1 MCPKS
6 SRSPSAWC
14 IDWIGSGRS
23 RAVLGVL
30 LVLLALPLPPCWS
43 QVEVTGGKVGVALL
57 PFTGPESAKA
67 HAIVSADLARTLLI
81 QVASGGPER
90 FEATA
95 TVGSGSLTGRL
106 VDRLQKG
113 APMERTFAGDLR
125 TIAHQFADMITQQA
139 TGVSGF
145 ATSRIAF
152 ISQDTGFKELYI
164 MDIDGANVQRL
175 TADRSISAH
184 PRWSRDGA
192 LLAYTS
198 YRSGYPDVFIVKLGK
213 RTRSRVAF
221 FPGINSGAAF
231 SPDDLTLALTLSKDG
246 NPEIYLMPVEGGI
259 PRRLTH
265 NRATNTSPSWSP
277 DGKEIVYTSDERGSV
292 QLFVIS
298 AQGGTA
304 RRLLTGNAY
313 SSEPDWS
320 PDGKRIAYV
329 ARIAGEFQVGVYE
342 LSSATATLLSS
353 GGGEDP
359 SWTRNSRHLVFA
371 HSGSL
376 YLMDS
381 VTKQIVALPNGLS
394 RCSEPSASP

>member
-1 MCPKS
+1 M
-6 SRSPSAWC
+6 
-14 IDWIGSGRS
+14 
-23 RAVLGVL
+23 
-30 LVLLALPLPPCWS
+30 
-43 QVEVTGGKVGVALL
+43 EVTGGKVDVELL
-57 PFTGPESAKA
+57 PFSGPEGARA
-67 HAIVSADLARTLLI
+67 QAIVRADLIRTLLI
-81 QVASGGPER
+81 QVTSGAHAR

-95 TVGSGSLTGRL
+95 AMGSGSLTGRII
-106 VDRLQKG
+106 DRRQKG
-113 APMERTFAGDLR
+113 PPAERTFTGDLR

-145 ATSRIAF
+145 ATSRVAF

-184 PRWSRDGA
+184 PRWSHDGA

-198 YRSGYPDVFIVKLGK
+198 YRSGYPDVYIVKLEK

-246 NPEIYLMPVEGGI
+246 NPEIYLMPVEGGS
-259 PRRLTH
+259 PRQLTH

-298 AQGGTA
+298 AQGGSP

-320 PDGKRIAYV
+320 PDGKKIAYA
-329 ARIAGEFQVGVYE
+329 ARIAGEFQIGLYD
-342 LSSATATLLSS
+342 LASSTATLLTS
-353 GGGEDP
+353 GGGQDP

-371 HSGSL
+371 HGGSL
-376 YLMDS
+376 YLLDS
-381 VTKQIVALPNGLS
+381 VTKQIAALPNGLS
-394 RCSEPSASP
+394 RCSEPSVSP

>member
-1 MCPKS
+1 M
-6 SRSPSAWC
+6 
-14 IDWIGSGRS
+14 
-23 RAVLGVL
+23 
-30 LVLLALPLPPCWS
+30 
-43 QVEVTGGKVGVALL
+43 TGGRVAVALL
-57 PFTGPESAKA
+57 PFGGPDGAKA
-67 HAIVSADLARTLLI
+67 HSIVSADLTRTLLI
-81 QVASGGPER
+81 EVGSGKSER
-90 FEATA
+90 FEASA
-95 TVGSGSLTGRL
+95 TVGAGSLAGRI
-106 VDRLQKG
+106 VDRHQKT
-113 APMERTFAGDLR
+113 PPVERTFTGDLR
-125 TIAHQFADMITQQA
+125 LIAHQFADAITQQV

-145 ATSRIAF
+145 ATSRVAF
-152 ISQDTGFKELYI
+152 ISQETGYKELYV

-184 PRWSRDGA
+184 PRWSHNGA
-192 LLAYTS
+192 LLVYTS
-198 YRSGYPDVFIVKLGK
+198 YRSGYPDVYIVKLGK

-231 SPDDLTLALTLSKDG
+231 SPDDLMLALTLSKDG
-246 NPEIYLMPVEGGI
+246 NPEIYLMPVDGGT

-265 NRATNTSPSWSP
+265 NRATNTSPCWSP

-292 QLFVIS
+292 QLFVIP
-298 AQGGTA
+298 AQGGSA

-320 PDGKRIAYV
+320 PDGQKIAYA
-329 ARIAGEFQVGVYE
+329 ARIGGEFQIGEYE

-371 HSGSL
+371 HGGAL

-381 VTKQIVALPNGLS
+381 VTKLIAPLPNGLS
-394 RCSEPSASP
+394 RCSEPSVSP

>member
-1 MCPKS
+1 M
-6 SRSPSAWC
+6 
-14 IDWIGSGRS
+14 
-23 RAVLGVL
+23 
-30 LVLLALPLPPCWS
+30 
-43 QVEVTGGKVGVALL
+43 TGGKVDVALL
-57 PFTGPESAKA
+57 PFSGPDAAKI
-67 HAIVSADLARTLLI
+67 HSIVSADLTRTLLI
-81 QVASGGPER
+81 QVTSGGRGR
-90 FEATA
+90 FEASA
-95 TVGSGSLTGRL
+95 TLSGGSLSGRII
-106 VDRLQKG
+106 DRHQKG
-113 APMERTFAGDLR
+113 AVVERTFAGDGR
-125 TIAHQFADMITQQA
+125 TVAHQFADMITQQT
-139 TGVSGF
+139 TGVAGF
-145 ATSRIAF
+145 ATSRLAF

-164 MDIDGANVQRL
+164 MDIDGANIQRL

-198 YRSGYPDVFIVKLGK
+198 YRSGYPDVFVVKLGK

-246 NPEIYLMPVEGGI
+246 NPEIYLMPIEGGS

-265 NRATNTSPSWSP
+265 NRATNTSPCWSP

-298 AQGGTA
+298 AQGGSA

-320 PDGKRIAYV
+320 PDGRRIAYA
-329 ARIAGEFQVGVYE
+329 ARIAGEFQIGEYE
-342 LSSATATLLSS
+342 ISSATATLLSN

-371 HSGSL
+371 RGGSL

-381 VTKQIVALPNGLS
+381 VTRQIALLPNGLS
-394 RCSEPSASP
+394 RCSEPSVSP